1 MKPERRMVLLRLFTL
16 VFVIALI
23 VGIYLNRE
31 RIQELYHLG
40 YVGIFL
46 ITMLSN
52 ATVFLPV
59 PGVMVVFAMG
69 GVFQPFFI
77 ALFAGMGAA
86 IGELSGYLVGFS
98 GQGLAERSVR
108 YTRLLNWME
117 RNRRLSD
124 LMILILAAIP
134 NPFFDLAGIA
144 AGTLKI
150 PLWRFLVF
158 CMLGSIL
165 KMLAF
170 AYAGRLGLNWI
181 YGLYQN

>member
-1 MKPERRMVLLRLFTL
+1 MTQQRRTALLRLLTL
-16 VFVIALI
+16 VFVLVLI
-23 VGIYLNRE
+23 VGVYLNRE

-40 YVGIFL
+40 YAGVFL
-46 ITMLSN
+46 VTMLSN

-69 GVFQPFFI
+69 GVFHPFFV

-86 IGELSGYLVGFS
+86 VGEVSGYLVGFS
-98 GQGLAERSVR
+98 GQGLAERSQR
-108 YTRLLNWME
+108 YQRLLEWME

-124 LMILILAAIP
+124 LMILVFAAIP

-158 CMLGSIL
+158 CMLGSIF

-170 AYAGRLGLNWI
+170 AYAGRLGLHWI

>member
-1 MKPERRMVLLRLFTL
+1 MTLEHRTGLLRLFSL
-16 VFVIALI
+16 VFVITLI

-31 RIQELYHLG
+31 RIQELYQLG
-40 YVGIFL
+40 YAGIFL

-69 GVFQPFFI
+69 GVFHPLFI
-77 ALFAGMGAA
+77 ALFAGIGAA
-86 IGELSGYLVGFS
+86 VGELSGYLVGFS
-98 GQGLAERSVR
+98 GQGLAERSQR
-108 YTRLLNWME
+108 YQRLLEWME
-117 RNRRLSD
+117 HNRRLSD
-124 LMILILAAIP
+124 FMILVLAAIP

-165 KMLAF
+165 KMLVF

-181 YGLYQN
+181 YGLYQK